1 MHLLQLN
8 ASESNALQSG
18 LYDRKENKVLDFK
31 AGSFN
36 EFHLSLWGFTTVTLS
51 VGGTMELRIKR
62 IVFIIFQNKGV
73 IHKETAETHEQDD
86 RDPTNID
93 WTDRGLNAQNNEGL
107 ITRHT

>member
-1 MHLLQLN
+1 M
-8 ASESNALQSG
+8 
-18 LYDRKENKVLDFK
+18 
-31 AGSFN
+31 
-36 EFHLSLWGFTTVTLS
+36 SLWGFTTVTLS

-86 RDPTNID
+86 RDPTNTD
-93 WTDRGLNAQNNEGL
+93 WTDWGLNAQNNEGL